1 MKKIVS
7 LTLVIVML
15 VCVLASCGNISESYA
30 KKINEAA
37 ANKEHYTYSQVI
49 KDLGGKEE
57 VADLTISVPVVG
69 ASGTVIAVKGC
80 SSWDDIKAKIDAGET
95 VKGIVVVI
103 AADKAI
109 SAEYREISTSDNK

>member
-7 LTLVIVML
+7 LALVVVML

-49 KDLGGKEE
+49 EDLGGKEE
-57 VADLTISVPVVG
+57 VADLTISVLGV

-80 SSWDDIKAKIDAGET
+80 SSWDDIKAKIDEGKT

-103 AADKAI
+103 AANKAI
-109 SAEYREISTSDNK
+109 SAEYREISTSDKK